1 MENPELKHWGVKGMK
16 WGIRRYQNKDGSLT
30 RAGKKRQAAN
40 LEKARQAKKAK
51 QDEIR
56 EREEKRSK
64 LLKSTDASELYKNR
78 DLLSTEEINERLNRL
93 NAEQRLSQL
102 SNQTKSTGMDK
113 VNKALAVG
121 RKINEVYEFTNT
133 PVMKALKKQL
143 GLEKTEKR
151 LGLDK
156 VYEMRDKLSDKQLQ
170 DALKRAST
178 EKAINKI
185 LDERE
190 AERKTSTSS
199 NEGTKQTS
207 STESKNTKSSKTEQS
222 KSDESLK
229 GTVEGKG
236 NSKSSIKNDQDQTY
250 QKTEKPDDYYDPID
264 TTFSG
269 DTTVSGVPAAT
280 RSTGSKYVND
290 ILLIE
295 EKYE

>member
-30 RAGKKRQAAN
+30 RAGKKRQADN

-178 EKAINKI
+178 EKAIKKI

-199 NEGTKQTS
+199 TESTKQAS
-207 STESKNTKSSKTEQS
+207 STENKNTKSSKTEQS
-222 KSDESLK
+222 KSDEPLK

-236 NSKSSIKNDQDQTY
+236 NSKSNIKNDQDQTY
-250 QKTEKPDDYYDPID
+250 QKKEKPDDYYDPID
-264 TTFSG
+264 ITFSG
-269 DTTVSGVPAAT
+269 DTTVSGVPATT

>member
-1 MENPELKHWGVKGMK
+1 MENPELKHWGIKGMK

-30 RAGKKRQAAN
+30 RAGKKRQADN

-178 EKAINKI
+178 EKAIKKI

-222 KSDESLK
+222 KSDEPLK

-236 NSKSSIKNDQDQTY
+236 NSKSNIKNEQDQTY
-250 QKTEKPDDYYDPID
+250 QKKEKPDDYYDPID
-264 TTFSG
+264 STFA
-269 DTTVSGVPAAT
+269 DDTVSGVPAAT

>member
-30 RAGKKRQAAN
+30 RAGKKRQADN

-178 EKAINKI
+178 EKAIKKI

-199 NEGTKQTS
+199 TESTKQTS
-207 STESKNTKSSKTEQS
+207 STENKNTKSSKTEQS

-236 NSKSSIKNDQDQTY
+236 NSKSNIKNDQDQTY
-250 QKTEKPDDYYDPID
+250 QKKEKPDDYYDPID
-264 TTFSG
+264 ITFSG
-269 DTTVSGVPAAT
+269 DTTVSGVPATT

>member
-1 MENPELKHWGVKGMK
+1 MENPELKHWGIKGMK

-30 RAGKKRQAAN
+30 RAGKKRQADN

-178 EKAINKI
+178 EKAIKKI

-190 AERKTSTSS
+190 AERKTS
-199 NEGTKQTS
+199 TS

-222 KSDESLK
+222 KSDEPLK

-236 NSKSSIKNDQDQTY
+236 NSKSNIKNDQDQTY
-250 QKTEKPDDYYDPID
+250 QKKEKPDDYYDPID

>member
-51 QDEIR
+51 QDEMQ

-64 LLKSTDASELYKNR
+64 LLKSTDATELYKNR
-78 DLLSTEEINERLNRL
+78 ELLSTEEINERLNRL

-143 GLEKTEKR
+143 GLEKAEKR

-178 EKAINKI
+178 EKAIKKI

-190 AERKTSTSS
+190 DDRKTSTSS

-222 KSDESLK
+222 KSDEPLK

-236 NSKSSIKNDQDQTY
+236 NSKSNIKNDQDQTY
-250 QKTEKPDDYYDPID
+250 QKKEKSSDYYDPID

-280 RSTGSKYVND
+280 RSTGSKYVNN

>member
-1 MENPELKHWGVKGMK
+1 MENPELKHWGIKGMK

-30 RAGKKRQAAN
+30 RAGKKRQADN

-113 VNKALAVG
+113 VNKALSVG

-143 GLEKTEKR
+143 GLEKAEKR

-178 EKAINKI
+178 EKAIKKI

-190 AERKTSTSS
+190 AERKTNTSS

-207 STESKNTKSSKTEQS
+207 FTESKNTKSSKTEQS
-222 KSDESLK
+222 KSDEPLK

-236 NSKSSIKNDQDQTY
+236 NSKSNIKNDQDQTY
-250 QKTEKPDDYYDPID
+250 QKKEKPDDYYDPID
-264 TTFSG
+264 ITFSG
-269 DTTVSGVPAAT
+269 DTTVSGVPATT

>member
-1 MENPELKHWGVKGMK
+1 MENSELKHWGIKGMK

-30 RAGKKRQAAN
+30 RAGKKRQADN

-151 LGLDK
+151 LGLDR

-178 EKAINKI
+178 EKAIKKI

-222 KSDESLK
+222 KSDEPLK

-236 NSKSSIKNDQDQTY
+236 NSKSNIKNDQDQTY
-250 QKTEKPDDYYDPID
+250 QKKEKPDDYYDPID
-264 TTFSG
+264 ITFSG
-269 DTTVSGVPAAT
+269 DTTVSGVPATT

>member
-1 MENPELKHWGVKGMK
+1 MENLELKHWGVKGMK
-16 WGIRRYQNKDGSLT
+16 WGIRRYQNNDGSLT
-30 RAGKKRQAAN
+30 RAGKKRQADN

-113 VNKALAVG
+113 VNKALSVG

-143 GLEKTEKR
+143 GLEKAEKR

-178 EKAINKI
+178 EKAIKKI

-190 AERKTSTSS
+190 AERKTNTSS

-236 NSKSSIKNDQDQTY
+236 NSKSNIKNDQDQTY
-250 QKTEKPDDYYDPID
+250 QKKEKPDDYYDPID

-269 DTTVSGVPAAT
+269 DTTVSGVPATT

>member
-1 MENPELKHWGVKGMK
+1 M
-16 WGIRRYQNKDGSLT
+16 
-30 RAGKKRQAAN
+30 
-40 LEKARQAKKAK
+40 
-51 QDEIR
+51 
-56 EREEKRSK
+56 
-64 LLKSTDASELYKNR
+64 
-78 DLLSTEEINERLNRL
+78 
-93 NAEQRLSQL
+93 

-178 EKAINKI
+178 EKAIKKI

-190 AERKTSTSS
+190 AEKKSNASS

-207 STESKNTKSSKTEQS
+207 FTESKNAKSSKTEQS
-222 KSDESLK
+222 KSDEPLK

-236 NSKSSIKNDQDQTY
+236 NSKSNIKNDQDQTY
-250 QKTEKPDDYYDPID
+250 QKKEKPDDYYDPID
-264 TTFSG
+264 ITFSG

-280 RSTGSKYVND
+280 RSTGTKYVND

>member
-1 MENPELKHWGVKGMK
+1 MENPELKHWGIKGMK

-30 RAGKKRQAAN
+30 RAGKKRQADN

-178 EKAINKI
+178 EKAIKKI

-190 AERKTSTSS
+190 AERKTS
-199 NEGTKQTS
+199 TS

-222 KSDESLK
+222 KSDETLK

-236 NSKSSIKNDQDQTY
+236 NSKSNIKNDQDQTY
-250 QKTEKPDDYYDPID
+250 QKKEKSDDYYDPID

-269 DTTVSGVPAAT
+269 DTTVSGVPVTT

>member
-30 RAGKKRQAAN
+30 RAGKKRQADN

-133 PVMKALKKQL
+133 PVVKALKKRL
-143 GLEKTEKR
+143 GLEKAEKR

-178 EKAINKI
+178 EKAIKKI

-199 NEGTKQTS
+199 NESNKQTS

-222 KSDESLK
+222 KSDEPLK

-236 NSKSSIKNDQDQTY
+236 NSKSNIKNDQDQTY
-250 QKTEKPDDYYDPID
+250 QKKEKPDDYYDPID
-264 TTFSG
+264 ITFSG
-269 DTTVSGVPAAT
+269 DTTVSGVPATT

>member
-30 RAGKKRQAAN
+30 RAGKKRQADN

-178 EKAINKI
+178 EKAIKKI

-199 NEGTKQTS
+199 TESTKQTS

-222 KSDESLK
+222 KSDEALK

-236 NSKSSIKNDQDQTY
+236 NSKSNIKNDQDQTY
-250 QKTEKPDDYYDPID
+250 QKKEKPDDYYDPID

-269 DTTVSGVPAAT
+269 DTTVSGVPATT

-290 ILLIE
+290 ILMLE

>member
-30 RAGKKRQAAN
+30 RAGKKRQADN

-178 EKAINKI
+178 EKAIKKI

-199 NEGTKQTS
+199 NEGIKQTS

-222 KSDESLK
+222 KSDEPLK

-236 NSKSSIKNDQDQTY
+236 NSKSNIKNDQDQTY
-250 QKTEKPDDYYDPID
+250 QKKEKPDDYYDPID
-264 TTFSG
+264 ITFSG

>member
-1 MENPELKHWGVKGMK
+1 MENPELKHWGIKGMK

-30 RAGKKRQAAN
+30 RAGKKRQADN

-102 SNQTKSTGMDK
+102 SNQTRSIGMDK

-178 EKAINKI
+178 EKAIKKI

-222 KSDESLK
+222 KSDEPLK

-236 NSKSSIKNDQDQTY
+236 NSKSNIKNDQDQTY
-250 QKTEKPDDYYDPID
+250 QKKEKPDDYYDPID
-264 TTFSG
+264 ITFSG
-269 DTTVSGVPAAT
+269 DTTVSGVPATT

>member
-178 EKAINKI
+178 EKAIKKI

-199 NEGTKQTS
+199 NEATKQTS
-207 STESKNTKSSKTEQS
+207 STESKNAKSSKTEQS
-222 KSDESLK
+222 KSDEPLK

-236 NSKSSIKNDQDQTY
+236 NSKSNIKNDQDQTY
-250 QKTEKPDDYYDPID
+250 QKKEKPDDYYDPID
-264 TTFSG
+264 ITFSG
-269 DTTVSGVPAAT
+269 DTTVSGVPATT

>member
-30 RAGKKRQAAN
+30 RAGKKRQADN

-113 VNKALAVG
+113 VNKALSVG

-143 GLEKTEKR
+143 GLEKAEKR

-178 EKAINKI
+178 EKAIKKI

-190 AERKTSTSS
+190 AERKTNTSS
-199 NEGTKQTS
+199 NESTKQTS
-207 STESKNTKSSKTEQS
+207 STESKNTKFSKTEQS
-222 KSDESLK
+222 KSDEPLK

-236 NSKSSIKNDQDQTY
+236 NSKSNIKNDQDQTY
-250 QKTEKPDDYYDPID
+250 QKKEKPDDYYYPID
-264 TTFSG
+264 ITFSG
-269 DTTVSGVPAAT
+269 DTTVSGVPATT

-295 EKYE
+295 EKHE

>member
-30 RAGKKRQAAN
+30 RAGKKRQADN

-178 EKAINKI
+178 EKAIKKI

-190 AERKTSTSS
+190 DERKTSTSS

-222 KSDESLK
+222 KSDEPLK

-236 NSKSSIKNDQDQTY
+236 NSKSNIKNDQNQTY
-250 QKTEKPDDYYDPID
+250 QKKEKPDDYYDPID
-264 TTFSG
+264 ITFSG
-269 DTTVSGVPAAT
+269 DTTVSGVPATT

>member
-1 MENPELKHWGVKGMK
+1 MENPELKHWGIKGMK

-30 RAGKKRQAAN
+30 RAGKKRQADN

-178 EKAINKI
+178 EKAIKKI

-199 NEGTKQTS
+199 TESTKQTS
-207 STESKNTKSSKTEQS
+207 STENKNTKSSKTEQS

-236 NSKSSIKNDQDQTY
+236 NSKSNIKNDQDQTY
-250 QKTEKPDDYYDPID
+250 QKKEKPDDYYDPID
-264 TTFSG
+264 ITFSG

>member
-30 RAGKKRQAAN
+30 RAGKKRQVDN

-178 EKAINKI
+178 EKAIKKI

-199 NEGTKQTS
+199 TESTKQTS
-207 STESKNTKSSKTEQS
+207 STENKNTKSSKTEQS

-236 NSKSSIKNDQDQTY
+236 NSKSNIKNDQDQTY
-250 QKTEKPDDYYDPID
+250 QKKEKPDDYYDPID

>member
-30 RAGKKRQAAN
+30 RAGKKRQADN

-133 PVMKALKKQL
+133 PVVKALKKQL
-143 GLEKTEKR
+143 GLEKAEKR

-178 EKAINKI
+178 EKAIKKI

-199 NEGTKQTS
+199 NESNKQTS

-222 KSDESLK
+222 KSDEPLK

-236 NSKSSIKNDQDQTY
+236 NSKSNIKNDQDQTY
-250 QKTEKPDDYYDPID
+250 QKKEKPDDYYDPID
-264 TTFSG
+264 ITFSG
-269 DTTVSGVPAAT
+269 DTTVSGVPATT

>member
-30 RAGKKRQAAN
+30 RAGKKRQADN

-178 EKAINKI
+178 EKAIKKI

-222 KSDESLK
+222 KSDETLK

-236 NSKSSIKNDQDQTY
+236 NSKSNIKNDQDQTY
-250 QKTEKPDDYYDPID
+250 QKKEKPDDYYDPID
-264 TTFSG
+264 ITFSG
-269 DTTVSGVPAAT
+269 DTTVSGVPATT

>member
-1 MENPELKHWGVKGMK
+1 MENPELKHWGIKGMK

-30 RAGKKRQAAN
+30 RAGKKRQADN

-102 SNQTKSTGMDK
+102 SNQTKSTGMEK

-143 GLEKTEKR
+143 GLEKAEKR
-151 LGLDK
+151 LGLDE
-156 VYEMRDKLSDKQLQ
+156 VYKMRDKLSDKQLQ

-178 EKAINKI
+178 EKAIKKI

-207 STESKNTKSSKTEQS
+207 SSESKNTKSSKTEQS
-222 KSDESLK
+222 KSDEPLK

-236 NSKSSIKNDQDQTY
+236 NSKSNIKNDQDQTY
-250 QKTEKPDDYYDPID
+250 QKKEKPDDYYDPID
-264 TTFSG
+264 ITFSG
-269 DTTVSGVPAAT
+269 DTTVSGVPVTT

>member
-30 RAGKKRQAAN
+30 RAGKKRQADN

-178 EKAINKI
+178 EKAIKKI

-222 KSDESLK
+222 KSDEALK

-236 NSKSSIKNDQDQTY
+236 NSKSNIKNDQDQTY
-250 QKTEKPDDYYDPID
+250 QKKEKPDDYYDPID

-269 DTTVSGVPAAT
+269 DTTVSGVPATT

>member
-1 MENPELKHWGVKGMK
+1 MENPELKHWGIKGMK

-30 RAGKKRQAAN
+30 RAGKKRQADN

-178 EKAINKI
+178 EKAIKKI

-199 NEGTKQTS
+199 TESTKQTS
-207 STESKNTKSSKTEQS
+207 STENKNTKSSKTEQS

-236 NSKSSIKNDQDQTY
+236 NSKSNIKNDQDQTY
-250 QKTEKPDDYYDPID
+250 QKKEKPDDYYDPID
-264 TTFSG
+264 ITFSG
-269 DTTVSGVPAAT
+269 DTTVSGVPATT

>member
-51 QDEIR
+51 QDEMQ

-64 LLKSTDASELYKNR
+64 LLKSTDATELYKNR

-102 SNQTKSTGMDK
+102 SSQTKSTGMDK
-113 VNKALAVG
+113 VNKVLSVG

-143 GLEKTEKR
+143 GLEKAEKR

-178 EKAINKI
+178 EKAIKKI

-199 NEGTKQTS
+199 NEGVKQTS
-207 STESKNTKSSKTEQS
+207 STENKNTKSSKTEQS

-236 NSKSSIKNDQDQTY
+236 NSKSNIKNEQDQTY
-250 QKTEKPDDYYDPID
+250 QKKEKPDDYYDPID
-264 TTFSG
+264 STFA
-269 DTTVSGVPAAT
+269 DDTVSGVPATT

>member
-1 MENPELKHWGVKGMK
+1 MENPELKHWGIKGMK

-30 RAGKKRQAAN
+30 RAGKKRQADN

-178 EKAINKI
+178 EKAIKKI

-199 NEGTKQTS
+199 TESTKQTS
-207 STESKNTKSSKTEQS
+207 STENKNTKSSKTEQS

-236 NSKSSIKNDQDQTY
+236 NSKSNIKNDQDQTY
-250 QKTEKPDDYYDPID
+250 QKKEKPDDYYDPID

-269 DTTVSGVPAAT
+269 DTTVSGVPATT

>member
-1 MENPELKHWGVKGMK
+1 MENSELKHWGIKGMK

-30 RAGKKRQAAN
+30 RAGKKRQADN

-178 EKAINKI
+178 EKAIKKI

-222 KSDESLK
+222 KSDEPLK

-236 NSKSSIKNDQDQTY
+236 NSKSNIKNDQDQTY
-250 QKTEKPDDYYDPID
+250 QKKEKPDDYYDPID
-264 TTFSG
+264 ITFSG
-269 DTTVSGVPAAT
+269 DTTVSGVPATT

>member
-30 RAGKKRQAAN
+30 RAGKKRQADN

-178 EKAINKI
+178 EKAIKKI

-222 KSDESLK
+222 KSDEPLK

-236 NSKSSIKNDQDQTY
+236 NSKSNIKNDQDQTY
-250 QKTEKPDDYYDPID
+250 QKKEKPDDYYDPID
-264 TTFSG
+264 ITFSG
-269 DTTVSGVPAAT
+269 DTTVSGVPATT

>member
-1 MENPELKHWGVKGMK
+1 MENPELKHWGIKGMK

-178 EKAINKI
+178 EKAIKKI

-199 NEGTKQTS
+199 TESTKQTS
-207 STESKNTKSSKTEQS
+207 STENKNTKSSKTEQS

-236 NSKSSIKNDQDQTY
+236 NSKSNIKNDQDQTY
-250 QKTEKPDDYYDPID
+250 QKKEKPDDYYDPID
-264 TTFSG
+264 ITFSG

>member
-1 MENPELKHWGVKGMK
+1 MENPELKHWGIKGMK

-30 RAGKKRQAAN
+30 RAGKKRQADN

-102 SNQTKSTGMDK
+102 SNQTKSTGMEK

-143 GLEKTEKR
+143 GLEKAEKR
-151 LGLDK
+151 LGLDE
-156 VYEMRDKLSDKQLQ
+156 VYKMRDKLSDKQLQ

-178 EKAINKI
+178 EKAIKKI

-207 STESKNTKSSKTEQS
+207 SSESKNTKSSKTEQS
-222 KSDESLK
+222 KSDEPLK

-236 NSKSSIKNDQDQTY
+236 NSKSNIKNDQDQTY
-250 QKTEKPDDYYDPID
+250 QKKEKPDDYYDPID

-280 RSTGSKYVND
+280 RSTGSKYIND

>member
-1 MENPELKHWGVKGMK
+1 MENPELKHWGIKGMK

-30 RAGKKRQAAN
+30 RAGKKRQADN

-143 GLEKTEKR
+143 GLEKAEKR
-151 LGLDK
+151 LGLDE
-156 VYEMRDKLSDKQLQ
+156 VYKMRDKLSDKQLQ

-178 EKAINKI
+178 EKAIKKI

-207 STESKNTKSSKTEQS
+207 SSESKNTKSSKTEQS
-222 KSDESLK
+222 KSDEPLK

-236 NSKSSIKNDQDQTY
+236 NSKSNIKNDQDQTY
-250 QKTEKPDDYYDPID
+250 QKKEKPDDYYDPID
-264 TTFSG
+264 ITFSG
-269 DTTVSGVPAAT
+269 DTTVSGVPVTT

>member
-1 MENPELKHWGVKGMK
+1 MENPELKHWGIKGMK

-30 RAGKKRQAAN
+30 RAGKKRQADN

-178 EKAINKI
+178 EKAIKKI

-199 NEGTKQTS
+199 NEDTKQTS

-222 KSDESLK
+222 KSDEPLK

-236 NSKSSIKNDQDQTY
+236 NSKSNIKNDQDQTY
-250 QKTEKPDDYYDPID
+250 QKKEKTDDYYDPID
-264 TTFSG
+264 ITFSG
-269 DTTVSGVPAAT
+269 DTTVSGVPATT

>member
-178 EKAINKI
+178 EKAIKKI

-199 NEGTKQTS
+199 TESTKQTS
-207 STESKNTKSSKTEQS
+207 STENKNTKSSKTEQS

-236 NSKSSIKNDQDQTY
+236 NSKSNIKNDQDQTY
-250 QKTEKPDDYYDPID
+250 QKKEKPDDYYDPID
-264 TTFSG
+264 ITFSG

>member
-1 MENPELKHWGVKGMK
+1 MENPELKHWGIKGMK

-30 RAGKKRQAAN
+30 RAGKKRQADN

-51 QDEIR
+51 QDEMQ

-64 LLKSTDASELYKNR
+64 LLKSTDATELYKNR
-78 DLLSTEEINERLNRL
+78 ELLSTEEINERLNRL

-178 EKAINKI
+178 EKAIKKI

-207 STESKNTKSSKTEQS
+207 STKSKNTKSSKTEQS
-222 KSDESLK
+222 KSDEPLK

-236 NSKSSIKNDQDQTY
+236 NSKSNIKNDQDQTY
-250 QKTEKPDDYYDPID
+250 QKKEKPDDYYDPID
-264 TTFSG
+264 ITFSG

>member
-30 RAGKKRQAAN
+30 RAGKKRQADN

-51 QDEIR
+51 QDEMQ

-64 LLKSTDASELYKNR
+64 LLKSTDATELYKNR

-102 SNQTKSTGMDK
+102 SSQTKSTGMDK
-113 VNKALAVG
+113 VNKALSVG

-178 EKAINKI
+178 EKAIKKI

-190 AERKTSTSS
+190 AERKTS
-199 NEGTKQTS
+199 TS

-236 NSKSSIKNDQDQTY
+236 NSKSNIKNDQDQTY
-250 QKTEKPDDYYDPID
+250 QKKEKPDDYYDPID
-264 TTFSG
+264 ITFSG
-269 DTTVSGVPAAT
+269 DTTVSGVPATT